1 MWMLRQKL
9 RSLSLCNWHLRPSH
23 LPSLLIAP
31 PPPQILTHILSWD
44 CFYVKFVF
52 LSLCGG
58 LRQLFQL
65 ARTLRCLSLAFA
77 SCLLYYASSS
87 AFCPQFGSFSWKGS
101 LLRLFF
107 KFHQS
112 SSLVN
117 THLIRS
123 LLLSPALEEIS
134 LPFQLLSLTRPAGSS
149 SKHLGLFWTSR
160 EVSLIPDADTANISG
175 SWAFVC

>member
-1 MWMLRQKL
+1 MQLALTDRAISPAC
-9 RSLSLCNWHLRPSH
+9 SLHFFPS
-23 LPSLLIAP
+23 
-31 PPPQILTHILSWD
+31 QILTHILSWD

-52 LSLCGG
+52 LSFCGG

-77 SCLLYYASSS
+77 SCLLNCALSS
-87 AFCPQFGSFSWKGS
+87 ALCPQCESFSWKGS

-112 SSLVN
+112 SSLVSPLFN

-134 LPFQLLSLTRPAGSS
+134 LPFQLLSLTSPAGFS
-149 SKHLGLFWTSR
+149 SKHLGLFWSSR